1 MNDSLEQIHISTYAP
16 IIIPTLCRYEH
27 FKQCIES
34 LAKCTWAD
42 KTEVYIGLDYP
53 AKEAHWDG
61 YKKISDYIDSIKGFK
76 EVHVFKR
83 ISNLGISK
91 NIVDL
96 RKQVQRSY
104 DRWIFSEDDNVFSP
118 NFLVYMNKCL
128 ECYKDDPKISAI
140 CGYTMPV
147 NWRIDENNHFAT
159 RYFRAWGYGN
169 WSNKFDEYKACC
181 NGNWL
186 CDFLFKKKNVNHE
199 SFFQLFKNDYGIWWA
214 AIKHLYLKR
223 IHYGDMMRYTYLL
236 GMNQYII
243 CPSVSMVKNIGFDS
257 SAQNY
262 KCAPEWLTDAPIDNK
277 ESFELTG
284 NPYSFVEE
292 NELRRR
298 VFEKK
303 INNRLS
309 LRNIKYRVMF
319 IKIVLKVLLRGKKN
333 RNW

>member
-1 MNDSLEQIHISTYAP
+1 MNDSLEQIHVSTYAP

-76 EVHVFKR
+76 KVHVLKR
-83 ISNLGISK
+83 ISNLGPLK
-91 NIVDL
+91 NTIDIIKMV
-96 RKQVQRSY
+96 KKFYS
-104 DRWIFSEDDNVFSP
+104 RWIYSEDDNVFSP
-118 NFLVYMNKCL
+118 NFLVFINKSL
-128 ECYKDDPKISAI
+128 EQYKDDPKIFAI

-147 NWRIDENNHFAT
+147 NWETDNNNHFAT
-159 RYFRAWGYGN
+159 RYFRAWGYGI
-169 WSNKFDEYKACC
+169 WSDKLASYNACC

-199 SFFQLFKNDYGIWWA
+199 SFFQLFKNDYGIWRV

-223 IHYGDMMRYTYLL
+223 IYYGDMMIYAYLL
-236 GMNQYII
+236 GENRYVI
-243 CPSVSMVKNIGFDS
+243 CPSISLVKNIGFDS
-257 SAQNY
+257 NGQNY
-262 KCAPEWLTDAPIDNK
+262 KSAPEWLTDAPIDNK
-277 ESFELTG
+277 KNFELIG
-284 NPYSFVEE
+284 NPYSFVDE
-292 NELRRR
+292 NERRRR